1 MADGPCLEPLFPRR
15 HLEELETQ
23 AGTKTLYNSV
33 CACNRCGCCASVCP
47 TYQLYHQENF
57 SPRGRNQILRLC
69 LEGKI
74 KLDKKNRVL
83 RSALTS
89 CTLCGRC
96 NEICAA
102 QVPTAQHVLEMRRAL
117 SLRVLPTLLQSFLQ
131 LRDTK
136 PRYFAALTYAAFMLR
151 RLWLIK
157 LARLFQLTRLPGLT
171 WINHLD
177 DILPARVI
185 SLTKA
190 LADSN
195 VQANQKNPELIYL
208 PSLEAEFILPDIGLD
223 SLRLAQK
230 KYRTETWQ
238 NTTTGL
244 FSYVYGDLRHSRKIL
259 RKLLARHAQTGNG
272 KLPLLTDS
280 IDVYLFL
287 RHAPQLFSGRKLWQE
302 RAKNLAKNLL
312 FVTDIFP
319 AIHDDKST
327 QVTGNI
333 RLERTALFQC
343 QGPAFD
349 KAEKILATLF
359 GKNFV
364 KCFYTDADTPAFGY
378 AFVAPENAKRICL
391 KTVEKF
397 ARSQTQQVVT
407 LSGLAALE
415 LAYALKKFY
424 PAAQATHFVHVNR

>member
-1 MADGPCLEPLFPRR
+1 MFNDPCLEPLFPRK
-15 HLEELETQ
+15 HLSELQT
-23 AGTKTLYNSV
+23 ALGTKTLYNSV
-33 CACNRCGCCASVCP
+33 CACNRCGVCAAVCP

-74 KLDKKNRVL
+74 KLNKKNRVL
-83 RSALTS
+83 REALIS

-96 NEICAA
+96 NEACAA

-117 SLRVLPTLLQSFLQ
+117 GLRVLPRLLQRFLQ
-131 LRDTK
+131 LRDNK
-136 PRYFAALTYAAFMLR
+136 PRLFRVLARIALILR
-151 RLWLIK
+151 RLWVVKIAWLLQITH
-157 LARLFQLTRLPGLT
+157 LHGLT

-177 DILPARVI
+177 DILPARIIPLAKV
-185 SLTKA
+185 LAKA
-190 LADSN
+190 N
-195 VQANQKNPELIYL
+195 VQANQENPQLIYL
-208 PSLEAEFILPDIGLD
+208 PSLEAEFILPDIALD
-223 SLRLAQK
+223 TLRLAQK

-244 FSYVYGDLRHSRKIL
+244 FSYVYGDLRQSRKML
-259 RKLLARHAQTGNG
+259 RKLLARHAKTGNG

-287 RHAPQLFSGRKLWQE
+287 KRAPQLFSGRKLWQK
-302 RAKNLAKNLL
+302 RAQDLAQNLL

-319 AIHDDKST
+319 VNTDDKTT
-327 QVTGNI
+327 QNPGTVQ
-333 RLERTALFQC
+333 LEYSALFER
-343 QGPAFD
+343 QGSAFE
-349 KAEKILATLF
+349 KAEKILAILF

-378 AFVAPENAKRICL
+378 TFVAPKNATRMSL
-391 KTVEKF
+391 KTVEKI